1 MSGGAFNFG
10 HTDPRAPPPGM
21 YLIVADRDADREAII
36 AGLPGGAKIHLAT
49 GEDYAALPHRV
60 VASRPDILIG
70 ACEAPDE
77 ALLEAFGRIS
87 SASPLPVIL
96 FTEKDPGQMAQ
107 RALAVGVSAYIVNG
121 LSASRVA
128 PVMQV
133 ARERFRMT
141 EALHLELKKS
151 REELASRKVIE
162 RAKGL
167 LMERRGLSEQAA
179 YETLRRLAMTKARP
193 MREIAELILSV
204 SDILP

>member
-10 HTDPRAPPPGM
+10 HTDPRAPAPGV
-21 YLIVADRDADREAII
+21 YLIVANRDADREAII
-36 AGLPGGAKIHLAT
+36 AGLPRGAKIHLAT
-49 GEDYAALPHRV
+49 GEDYASLPQRV
-60 VASRPDILIG
+60 VAIGPNILIG
-70 ACEAPDE
+70 ACEAPDA
-77 ALLEAFGRIS
+77 ALLEAFGQIA
-87 SASPLPVIL
+87 SATPLPVIL

-121 LSASRVA
+121 LSASRI
-128 PVMQV
+128 

-179 YETLRRLAMTKARP
+179 YEAMRRLAMTKARP